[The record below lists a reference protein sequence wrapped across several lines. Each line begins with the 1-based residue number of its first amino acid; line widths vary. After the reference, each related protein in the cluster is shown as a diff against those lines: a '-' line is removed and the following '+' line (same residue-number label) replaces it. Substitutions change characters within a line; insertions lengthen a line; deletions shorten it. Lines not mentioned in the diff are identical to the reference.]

1 MSALAQTCRLVGTGE
16 IGCHPTHDILHPIA
30 MTQRRKWTAIPGL
43 LALAVGAIMLSAYS
57 GASSSQGRGP
67 AQPINFPHPRH
78 AGAVKDGGLGMNCL
92 YCHNTGNKSFDVGM
106 PAVSTCMGCHAV
118 VATGKPEIKKL
129 WQYADVAGQGKNAR
143 PIPWERIHKVPEYVH
158 FPHVRH
164 VNAGVTCQTCHGQV
178 QKMDRVYQYASLNM
192 GWCVNCH
199 VNGYDPKEG
208 QKAAGYDNVVAA
220 NYSGGAPYGTAGTRA
235 GISETSA
242 GVTPPGMGLPRDT
255 AVHTAG
261 ATPSAER
268 RRARY
273 DCSACHY

>member
-1 MSALAQTCRLVGTGE
+1 
-16 IGCHPTHDILHPIA
+16 

-43 LALAVGAIMLSAYS
+43 LALAIGAVVLSAYS

-67 AQPINFPHPRH
+67 EQPINFPHPKH

-92 YCHNTGNKSFDVGM
+92 YCHNTANKSLDVGM
-106 PAVSTCMGCHAV
+106 PAVNTCMGCHTS
-118 VATGKPEIKKL
+118 VAAGKPEIQKL
-129 WQYADVAGQGKNAR
+129 AKYYADRKPV
-143 PIPWERIHKVPEYVH
+143 PWVRIHKVPDYVH

-208 QKAAGYDNVVAA
+208 QKAAGYDNVPPA
-220 NYSGGAPYGTAGTRA
+220 NYAGGAPYGTPGTL
-235 GISETSA
+235 A
-242 GVTPPGMGLPRDT
+242 GVSANGAGMTPPGLGLPRDSAASSASSAT
-255 AVHTAG
+255 T

-273 DCSACHY
+273 DCASCHY